1 MILRKPTSEL
11 LLIGLAAFIFLLA
24 AAVLFLLQRPATL
37 PPLAAVPSASQAP
50 SPTPGVPLPVGT
62 SPTAAAPGI
71 PAARTSYTPFA
82 TRLTLQAET
91 TGQFTP
97 TDSTPASP
105 TLTPDPRTPSPT
117 PTPVAPYPG
126 VQPSPTTIL
135 LPGTPSPTAT
145 ITSTPTFN
153 PTATLA
159 AGEFGISGRVTLNGA
174 PLAGVTVSFRDDQPS
189 RSALTDS
196 QGRYWFT
203 TYAIG
208 VDFLL
213 SFEQAANPQLTP
225 ATSIASAASLYGYL
239 PSGSTVI
246 ALPDLEISL
255 VLAGQSFEPTVP
267 MNGATFSVANITAAN
282 PIQFVWTTYNQA
294 QDYYLELC
302 ASENDAILWA
312 SENTTSTNV
321 MFDGV
326 LDDSTQITAGTYTWY
341 VAANRALNDYSL
353 TVYTQPRSL
362 IVIP

>member
-1 MILRKPTSEL
+1 MIHRKPTSEL
-11 LLIGLAAFIFLLA
+11 LLIGLIAFIFLLA
-24 AAVLFLLQRPATL
+24 AAVLFLLQRPSTL
-37 PPLAAVPSASQAP
+37 PPVAVVPSASQA
-50 SPTPGVPLPVGT
+50 SSSTPGMPLPVGA
-62 SPTAAAPGI
+62 SPTAVTPGI

-97 TDSTPASP
+97 TGSTPGSP

-117 PTPVAPYPG
+117 PTPVTPYPG

-145 ITSTPTFN
+145 NTSTPTFS

-159 AGEFGISGRVTLNGA
+159 AGEFGISGRVTLNGV
-174 PLAGVTVSFRDDQPS
+174 PVAGVTVSFRDDQPS
-189 RSALTDS
+189 RSAITDS

-213 SFEQAANPQLTP
+213 SYEQAANPQVTP
-225 ATSIASAASLYGYL
+225 ATSIASAVSLYGYL
-239 PSGSTVI
+239 PSGTTLI
-246 ALPDLEISL
+246 TLPDLEISL
-255 VLAGQSFEPTVP
+255 VIAGQSFEPTTP
-267 MNGATFSVANITAAN
+267 LSGATFSVANITAAN

-294 QDYYLELC
+294 QDYYIELC
-302 ASENDAILWA
+302 QADNDAILWG

-321 MFDGV
+321 MFDGI
-326 LDDSTQITAGTYTWY
+326 LDDSTHITAGSYNWY
-341 VAANRALNDYSL
+341 VAANRVLNDYTI

-362 IVIP
+362 VVIP